1 MGLFGKKEEIVPKV
15 SDIFSDEDLQMINKV
30 VGPKHAGKSY
40 GKYGAMAATLM
51 EVVKNPD
58 SEYST
63 REWRGIIYAA
73 GVFTKVEPELV
84 PVLNEAIGKYKQ
96 FK

>member
-1 MGLFGKKEEIVPKV
+1 
-15 SDIFSDEDLQMINKV
+15 
-30 VGPKHAGKSY
+30 
-40 GKYGAMAATLM
+40 MAATLM